1 MLNSLPKEREEV
13 FKKGQ
18 SRIFHRTFRQQRKRI
33 AAKLQNERIH
43 KITFHTFRHWK
54 ATTEYAKT
62 KDILRVMKM
71 LGHKS
76 IQNTLLYT
84 QLVNFENDDYYSA
97 TAKTVEEAQKLVEA
111 GFEYVCNFEEIKLFR
126 KRK

>member
-1 MLNSLPKEREEV
+1 LERAMLPGCLRI
-13 FKKGQ
+13 
-18 SRIFHRTFRQQRKRI
+18 SR
-33 AAKLQNERIH
+33 L
-43 KITFHTFRHWK
+43 
-54 ATTEYAKT
+54 AKT

-97 TAKTVEEAQKLVEA
+97 TAKTVKEAQKLVEA
-111 GFEYVCNFEEIKLFR
+111 GFEYVCNFEEIKLFW